1 MDLDQFF
8 SCETQLVI
16 TLQDLCK
23 NCDSGK
29 QTGVAILDFSKAFDK
44 VAPNRLLHELDSY
57 GTTEN
62 LHLWL
67 QTFLTKR
74 YMKGH
79 RGSSRVKNLRKYLGT
94 QASHRALLGPVPF
107 LCHINDLPETVKS
120 QLRLFADDCFL
131 YRTINSQQD
140 HHILQSDLKKLEQ

>member
-67 QTFLTKR
+67 QTFRTEQH
-74 YMKGH
+74 MKIVIEGEESH
-79 RGSSRVKNLRKYLGT
+79 EVPVDSGVPQGT
-94 QASHRALLGPVPF
+94 VL
-107 LCHINDLPETVKS
+107 
-120 QLRLFADDCFL
+120 
-131 YRTINSQQD
+131 
-140 HHILQSDLKKLEQ
+140 